1 MRPDGD
7 WLDVRLERLVLLSPQ
22 TGSSRL
28 SAVFV
33 LDITPYTGPLLAGWL
48 EAGHDI
54 HAIVVPAFR
63 QRQKHFSISN
73 FRRRLR
79 RKLLLKRYIG
89 NTPARVIE
97 FGRPYD
103 WGTLGSQLSE
113 VRADVLICF
122 AFPALIPPD
131 LLGAFPKGGL
141 NLHPALLPNYRG
153 PHPIHRLA
161 VDGQHAVHGGVT
173 LHRMSADFDDGD
185 ILGQVAFSEADW
197 VSLRALTDSVATA
210 MRALVSEVAPAY
222 CQGSLKGMRQPA
234 GDFVWARLE
243 AAHTMI
249 SPEMSIE
256 HVALMWHVLGT
267 VPGIYLDVAGHK
279 TRLAFQVRRLGPPTG
294 KAPVRRWGIV
304 EFDLADGRVQYLAYG
319 RLLKRLV
326 KVHLTFARSQV
337 RKSRTEI
344 RLFGKA
350 ENGSAGD
357 VSGTDR
363 LGH

>member
-1 MRPDGD
+1 M
-7 WLDVRLERLVLLSPQ
+7 RLERLVLLSPR
-22 TGSSRL
+22 TGSGQL

-33 LDITPYTGPLLAGWL
+33 LDITHYTGPLLSGWL
-48 EAGHDI
+48 EAGHLI
-54 HAIVVPAFR
+54 RAIVVPGSR
-63 QRQKHFSISN
+63 QRQKHFSTGN

-79 RKLLLKRYIG
+79 RRLLLKRYIG

-122 AFPALIPPD
+122 AFPALVPPD

-173 LHRMSADFDDGD
+173 LHKMSADFDDGD
-185 ILGQVAFSEADW
+185 ILGQVPFSEADW
-197 VSLRALTDSVATA
+197 MSLQTLTDSVATA
-210 MRALVSEVAPAY
+210 MRALVSEVAPAH
-222 CQGSLKGMRQPA
+222 CKGSLKGMRQPA

-243 AAHTMI
+243 SAHTMI
-249 SPEMSIE
+249 LPEMSIE

-267 VPGIYLDVAGHK
+267 IPGIYLDVAGRK

-304 EFDLADGRVQYLAYG
+304 EFDLADGRVQHLTYG
-319 RLLKRLV
+319 RLLKRLL
-326 KVHLTFARSQV
+326 KLHAPFARSPV
-337 RKSRTEI
+337 RKSPPEI
-344 RLFGKA
+344 RLFGKV
-350 ENGSAGD
+350 EDGQ
-357 VSGTDR
+357 T
-363 LGH
+363 

>member
-1 MRPDGD
+1 M
-7 WLDVRLERLVLLSPQ
+7 RLERLALLSPQ
-22 TGSSRL
+22 TGSSRV

-48 EAGHDI
+48 EAGHHI
-54 HAIVVPAFR
+54 RAIVVPGSR
-63 QRQKHFSISN
+63 QRQKHFSTSK

-113 VRADVLICF
+113 VNADVLICF
-122 AFPALIPPD
+122 AFAALIPAE

-173 LHRMSADFDDGD
+173 LHKMSAGFDDGD
-185 ILGQVAFSEADW
+185 ILGQVPFSEADW
-197 VSLRALTDSVATA
+197 VSLQALTDSMATA
-210 MRALVSEVAPAY
+210 MCALVSEVAPAY
-222 CQGSLKGMRQPA
+222 CKGSLKGMRQPA

-249 SPEMSIE
+249 SPDMSVE

-279 TRLAFQVRRLGPPTG
+279 IRLAFQVRRLGPPTG

-304 EFDLADGRVQYLAYG
+304 EFDLADGRVRYFTYG

-326 KVHLTFARSQV
+326 KLHATFARPRV
-337 RKSRTEI
+337 RKPSPEI
-344 RLFGKA
+344 RVFGKA
-350 ENGSAGD
+350 EDGQ
-357 VSGTDR
+357 T
-363 LGH
+363 

>member
-1 MRPDGD
+1 M
-7 WLDVRLERLVLLSPQ
+7 
-22 TGSSRL
+22 
-28 SAVFV
+28 FV
-33 LDITPYTGPLLAGWL
+33 LDITHYTGPLLSGWL
-48 EAGHDI
+48 EAGHLI

-63 QRQKHFSISN
+63 QREKHFSTGN

-79 RKLLLKRYIG
+79 RRLLLKRYIG
-89 NTPARVIE
+89 NTPARLIE

-113 VRADVLICF
+113 GKADVLICF

-173 LHRMSADFDDGD
+173 LHKMSASFDDGD
-185 ILGQVAFSEADW
+185 ILGQVSFSEADW
-197 VSLRALTDSVATA
+197 VSLRALIDSVASA
-210 MRALVSEVAPAY
+210 MRTLVSEAAPAY
-222 CQGSLKGMRQPA
+222 CKGGLSGMRQPA

-243 AAHTMI
+243 PAHTMI
-249 SPEMSIE
+249 SSAMSIK

-267 VPGIYLDVAGHK
+267 LPGIYLDVAGCK
-279 TRLAFQVRRLGPPTG
+279 VRLGFQIRRLGPPTG
-294 KAPVRRWGIV
+294 QVPVRRWGSV
-304 EFDLADGRVQYLAYG
+304 EFDLADGRVRYLTYS

-326 KVHLTFARSQV
+326 KVHATFARSPV
-337 RKSRTEI
+337 RKSSPEM
-344 RLFGKA
+344 RLFGKV
-350 ENGSAGD
+350 EDGQI
-357 VSGTDR
+357 
-363 LGH
+363 